1 MSSQTVVICNENLK
15 GSVRFFAV
23 KKVIF
28 CTFSRYINGTRDAR
42 AHTLHHSTK
51 RKIRDFFSL
60 SLAILTTHFSKSKE
74 NLIGTTTAQ
83 KRSNGKKLRHNGHV
97 ILFPLKSILFLN
109 SQTKCEAW
117 KVRLSDYYYKFLLI
131 MKICYL
137 F

>member
-1 MSSQTVVICNENLK
+1 MGHVMLGRILYIIVQREKFEI
-15 GSVRFFAV
+15 FF
-23 KKVIF
+23 
-28 CTFSRYINGTRDAR
+28 TFAGYPDY
-42 AHTLHHSTK
+42 K
-51 RKIRDFFSL
+51 
-60 SLAILTTHFSKSKE
+60 FSKSKE

-97 ILFPLKSILFLN
+97 ILFPLKSILFPN

-131 MKICYL
+131 MKICNL